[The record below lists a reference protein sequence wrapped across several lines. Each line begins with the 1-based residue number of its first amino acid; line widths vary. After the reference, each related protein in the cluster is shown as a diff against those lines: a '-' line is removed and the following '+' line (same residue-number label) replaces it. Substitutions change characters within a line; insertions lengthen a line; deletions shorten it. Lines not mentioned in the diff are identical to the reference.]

1 MSAFDPKQTLARP
14 CLTRMDRHSS
24 LALNVEQ
31 DPFLFPFWVMFA
43 AAFAWVA
50 LIYGV
55 SIVVRRAKGKPIFP
69 KVPAGAL
76 YADKWASGRWAS
88 NCLIVSV
95 TDKAVSVVPK
105 FPFNMGFLPEIYG
118 LERTIPV
125 ASVREVRCLRSFGL
139 FNNVAVVY
147 DDGVQRELRL
157 KVRNP
162 QAFFLDA
169 VGRSSLVRVSN

>member
-1 MSAFDPKQTLARP
+1 
-14 CLTRMDRHSS
+14 
-24 LALNVEQ
+24 
-31 DPFLFPFWVMFA
+31 MFA
-43 AAFAWVA
+43 AAFAWVV
-50 LIYGV
+50 LIYGA

-69 KVPAGAL
+69 KVPNGAI

-95 TDKAVSVVPK
+95 TDKAVSVGPK

-118 LERTIPV
+118 LERTIPMT
-125 ASVREVRCLRSFGL
+125 SVREVKRLRSFGL

-157 KVRNP
+157 KVRKP
-162 QAFFLDA
+162 QAFLDA
-169 VGRSSLVRVSN
+169 VGRSPLVRVSN